1 MKNTTLP
8 IVAALAITVGA
19 GGIHYVTAE
28 TPAVEKPSPTLKA
41 GEFRAK
47 LKKDDSPLPAGG
59 QVVLSYANVAEKI
72 LPSVVRITS
81 SVPVKTPSLGDIPPQ
96 WREFFRRF
104 GMPDG
109 GGGQGADPFGS
120 DEEEDQPQ
128 PRRRG
133 GQGPGGRPMPK
144 DHPEQKGTGSG
155 VIITTDG
162 YILTNN
168 HVVADADKIEVAVG
182 SDTRN
187 YKAKVIGT
195 DPMTDVAII
204 KIEATN
210 LPAATIADSAKLRV
224 GDVVLAAGNPMELSQ
239 TITQGIVSA
248 MGRTGM
254 GIVHQGMN
262 AGIEN
267 FIQTDAAINP
277 GNSGG
282 PLVDG
287 LGRVIGINTAI
298 MTRSGMNSGIG
309 FSIPIN
315 LALRVGEDLL
325 DDGKVS
331 RGFLGVGMQDL
342 TPEDAKAMGLGD
354 SGGVLVNNVVEDSP
368 AQKAGIQEG
377 DVVVSV
383 GNQHVDNGLALRS
396 LVASATAGA
405 TVDINV
411 LRDGKEVKLKATLA
425 AASDEELATRRSK
438 GGPAKKEK
446 GVPDKFIKGVTVQ
459 EVTEGLRKR
468 YDIPA
473 NVAQGVVVVAIE
485 PNTPAAGSGLE
496 EGDVILAINNKAVT
510 TVDSAKTLAK
520 DSESDGVVG
529 LRISRKGA
537 KQFIVIR
544 GDGKNE

>member
-1 MKNTTLP
+1 MKNNKLP
-8 IVAALAITVGA
+8 FIAALALSVGA
-19 GGIHYVTAE
+19 GGLHYVTAE
-28 TPAVEKPSPTLKA
+28 TPVADKAAPKLKV
-41 GEFRAK
+41 GDFRAK
-47 LKKDDSPLPAGG
+47 LKRDDSPLPNNG
-59 QVVLSYANVAEKI
+59 QLVMSYAPVAEKI

-81 SVPVKTPSLGDIPPQ
+81 SVPVKTPSMNQIPPQ

-104 GMPDG
+104 GMPDDG
-109 GGGQGADPFGS
+109 SGADPFGGGG
-120 DEEEDQPQ
+120 EEEEEQPQ

-133 GQGPGGRPMPK
+133 QGRNVPK
-144 DHPEQKGTGSG
+144 EHQEQKGTGSG
-155 VIITTDG
+155 VIITSDG

-182 SDTRN
+182 SDTKN
-187 YKAKVIGT
+187 FKAKVIGT

-210 LPAATIADSAKLRV
+210 LPVATIADSAKLHV

-239 TITQGIVSA
+239 TITQGIISA

-282 PLVDG
+282 PLVDAM
-287 LGRVIGINTAI
+287 GRVIGINTAI

-315 LALRVGEDLL
+315 LALRVAEDLI

-342 TPEDAKAMGLGD
+342 SPEDAKAMGLGEA
-354 SGGVLVNNVVEDSP
+354 GGVLVNSVVSGSP
-368 AQKAGIQEG
+368 AEKAGIQEG
-377 DVVVSV
+377 DVVTSV
-383 GNQHVDNGLALRS
+383 GGQHVDNGLALRS
-396 LVASATAGA
+396 IIASATAGTA
-405 TVDINV
+405 IEVNV
-411 LRDGKEVKLKATLA
+411 LRDGKQLKLKATLQS
-425 AASDEELATRRSK
+425 ASDEELAQRR
-438 GGPAKKEK
+438 GGKFAPGNQEKVEPA
-446 GVPDKFIKGVTVQ
+446 KFIKGVTVQ
-459 EVTEGLRKR
+459 EISDGLRQR

-473 NVAQGVVVVAIE
+473 SVTKGVVVVALE
-485 PNTPAAGSGLE
+485 ANTAAAGSGLE
-496 EGDVILAINNKAVT
+496 EGDVILAINNKPVATLVE
-510 TVDSAKTLAK
+510 AKTAVK
-520 DSESDGVVG
+520 GDDGVVG

-537 KQFIVIR
+537 KQFIVVR
-544 GDGKNE
+544 EDGKNE